1 MSILMEF
8 SMFPTDK
15 GTSVSEYVSE
25 VIKMI
30 KDSDVRYQL
39 TGMGTII
46 ETDKMDEALE
56 IVRKS
61 YEVLKPYSDRIYST
75 VKFDIR
81 HDADNRLENKIKSVE
96 NKIGEVEK

>member
-61 YEVLKPYSDRIYST
+61 YDVLKPHSDRIYST

>member
-15 GTSVSEYVSE
+15 GTSVSKYVAE
-25 VIKMI
+25 VIKMV
-30 KDSDVRYQL
+30 KESGLNYQL

-61 YEVLKPYSDRIYST
+61 YEVLKPHSDRIYST
-75 VKFDIR
+75 VKFDVR
-81 HDADNRLENKIKSVE
+81 HDADNRLKNKIKSVE
-96 NKIGEVEK
+96 DKIGEVEK